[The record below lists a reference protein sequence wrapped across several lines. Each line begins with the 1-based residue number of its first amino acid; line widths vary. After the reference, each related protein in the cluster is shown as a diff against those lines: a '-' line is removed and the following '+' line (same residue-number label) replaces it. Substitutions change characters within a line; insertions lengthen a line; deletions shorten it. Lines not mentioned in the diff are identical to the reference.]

1 MVELNRN
8 LYRAT
13 QPRHNLKGEA
23 CMPIATDP
31 PGPRG
36 HLIRGNLPEYVP
48 DPLGYLMNLTR
59 EYGDVSRL
67 RFFHIPV
74 YIFNNPDDIE
84 DVLVTK
90 NRSFIKPVDF
100 RFPFFR
106 AIFGKG
112 LLTSEGDFW
121 LRQRR
126 LAQPAFHRNRIA
138 EYGQD
143 MVAYAEQ
150 MLDSWREY
158 ETRDIHREMMIL
170 TLKIAI
176 KALFNVDTKREAVL
190 MYNLS
195 DEVIKMFELQE
206 RSTWLAHNF
215 LPTPDNRRFH
225 KLVKNLDEYIYG
237 IIRKRRQSGED
248 CGDLLSMLL
257 EAQDEDDGSRMTDKQ
272 LRDEVMTLFM
282 AGHET
287 TAIVLSWTWYLLSQN
302 QEADARLA
310 AELESVLG
318 GRSPGTEDLPKLKY
332 ANAIIKE
339 SMRLYPPAWGFGRQA
354 KEDCEIGGYQIR
366 KGRQLFFFPW
376 IVHRDPRYFDSPEEF
391 RPERWLDEKIK
402 QLPKY
407 AYFPFSGGPRACI
420 GNSFAMMEAVL
431 TLATV
436 AQRFRLRLVE
446 GHEIKPWPVFT
457 LRPKYGVR
465 MVIEKREKL
474 SVSRSAT

>member
-1 MVELNRN
+1 MAM
-8 LYRAT
+8 RAV
-13 QPRHNLKGEA
+13 
-23 CMPIATDP
+23 P

-48 DPLGYLMNLTR
+48 SPLTFLEEVQR
-59 EYGDVSRL
+59 QYGDVARL
-67 RFFHIPV
+67 RFFHIPI
-74 YIFNNPDDIE
+74 YIFNNPEHIE

-90 NRSFIKPVDF
+90 NRLFIKPVDF

-106 AIFGKG
+106 AIFGNG

-138 EYGQD
+138 EYGRD
-143 MVAYAEQ
+143 MVSYSEK
-150 MLDSWREY
+150 MLESWRAT
-158 ETRDIHREMMIL
+158 ETRDIHREMMIV

-176 KALFNVDTKREAVL
+176 KALFNVDTKREAVI

-225 KLVKNLDEYIYG
+225 KLVKDLDEYIYG
-237 IIRKRRQSGED
+237 IIRDRRRSGED
-248 CGDLLSMLL
+248 RGDLLSMLL
-257 EAQDEDDGSRMTDKQ
+257 DAQDEDDGSRMTDKQ

-287 TAIVLSWTWYLLSQN
+287 TALTLSWTWYLLSEN
-302 QEADARLA
+302 PEADARLA

-318 GRSPGTEDLPKLKY
+318 GRAPRTEDLPQLKY

-354 KEDCEIGGYQIR
+354 IEDCEIGGYHIR

-376 IVHRDPRYFDSPEEF
+376 IVHRDARYFENPEEF
-391 RPERWLDEKIK
+391 RPERWMDEKIK
-402 QLPKY
+402 SLPKY

-431 TLATV
+431 VLATV

-446 GHEIKPWPVFT
+446 GHKIEPWPVFT
-457 LRPKYGVR
+457 LRPRHGVR
-465 MVIEKREKL
+465 MVIEKRETHAA
-474 SVSRSAT
+474 SRGAS

>member
-1 MVELNRN
+1 MATSLN
-8 LYRAT
+8 
-13 QPRHNLKGEA
+13 
-23 CMPIATDP
+23 P

-48 DPLGYLMNLTR
+48 NPLTYLTDVTR
-59 EYGDVSRL
+59 QYGDVARL
-67 RFFHIPV
+67 RFFHIPI
-74 YIFNNPDDIE
+74 YIFNNPEHIE
-84 DVLVTK
+84 DVLVTN

-138 EYGQD
+138 EYGQC
-143 MVAYAEQ
+143 MVAYTEQ
-150 MLDSWREY
+150 MLAAWKES

-170 TLKIAI
+170 TLRIAI
-176 KALFNVDTKREAVL
+176 KALFNVDTKREAVI

-195 DEVIKMFELQE
+195 DELIKMFELQE

-225 KLVKNLDEYIYG
+225 RLVKNLDEYIYG

-248 CGDLLSMLL
+248 RGDLLSMLL
-257 EAQDEDDGSRMTDKQ
+257 QAQDEDDGSRMTDKQ

-287 TAIVLSWTWYLLSQN
+287 TAIALSWTWYLLSQN
-302 QEADARLA
+302 PDADARLGM
-310 AELESVLG
+310 ELESVLG
-318 GRSPGTEDLPKLKY
+318 GRTPRIEDLPQLRY
-332 ANAIIKE
+332 VNAIVKE
-339 SMRLYPPAWGFGRQA
+339 SLRLYPPAWGFGRQA
-354 KEDCEIGGYQIR
+354 KEDCEIGGYHVR
-366 KGRQLFFFPW
+366 KGRQVFFFPW
-376 IVHRDPRYFDSPEEF
+376 IVHRDPRYFDNPEEF
-391 RPERWLDEKIK
+391 RPERWMDESID
-402 QLPKY
+402 QLHKY
-407 AYFPFSGGPRACI
+407 AYFPFGGGPRLCI
-420 GNSFAMMEAVL
+420 GNTFAKMEAVL
-431 TLATV
+431 VLATI
-436 AQRFRLRLVE
+436 AQRYRLRLVE
-446 GHEIKPWPVFT
+446 GQVIEPWPVFT
-457 LRPKYGVR
+457 LRPRYGIK

-474 SVSRSAT
+474 SVSHGAS